1 TARALALLGRGQDG
15 PGSPAE
21 AGTDGPA
28 QAVGARHGL
37 NLGLGAAGAGLGGWL
52 WALVLSLAPLP
63 VPLIDGGVLL
73 RGCAFWA
80 RAEGRLPTPQLR
92 QGCSVLITLMS
103 LWLAYA
109 SRPLYQ
115 TFPTWIIP
123 EDHSPINCLE
133 PGVRY
138 LSVLTYEDIFPQGSR
153 RPGGTD

>member
-1 TARALALLGRGQDG
+1 
-15 PGSPAE
+15 
-21 AGTDGPA
+21 
-28 QAVGARHGL
+28 
-37 NLGLGAAGAGLGGWL
+37 
-52 WALVLSLAPLP
+52 
-63 VPLIDGGVLL
+63 
-73 RGCAFWA
+73 
-80 RAEGRLPTPQLR
+80 
-92 QGCSVLITLMS
+92 GCSVLITLMS

-153 RPGGTD
+153 RPGGTDLYPGSTSLYGGYELINGYSPLGPLGLNKLFGFETHGVMTPEACKRILSSETGREGLLELMAVDGLLVSHQFDSSLPVLVGNGWEVVASRQ